1 MLDRR
6 AIGKIVFAN
15 SRERAALESMVF
27 PYIGKRCHEEISE
40 ALKQASTRFVVLDA
54 AVMLE
59 AGWNNDVDRIVYV
72 SAPRALRLA
81 RLTRR
86 SGWSDID
93 LAARES
99 AQWPESVKQSHATAV
114 IINDP
119 THDALQS
126 QVDALLKAWGLLP
139 SQDVSE
145 KRY

>member
-15 SRERAALESMVF
+15 ASERVALESMVF
-27 PYIGKRCHEEISE
+27 SYIGQRCHEEIAN
-40 ALKQASTRFVVLDA
+40 ALKHPSTRFVVLDA

-59 AGWNNDVDRIVYV
+59 AGWNNEVDRIVYV
-72 SAPRALRLA
+72 SAPGELRLA
-81 RLTRR
+81 RLATR
-86 SGWSDID
+86 SGWSAAD

-99 AQWPESVKQSHATAV
+99 AQWPESMKQSRAAAV
-114 IINDP
+114 IINDS

-139 SQDVSE
+139 SEDVTE